1 MAPEMI
7 LKQPYLKSVDIWSCG
22 IIAYMLINKKH
33 PFWEPSDSRNTFI
46 ETVLRYNPLFSEMNR
61 QQISFFKKSAAISPE
76 ARMNA
81 E

>member
-33 PFWEPSDSRNTFI
+33 PFWEVSESRNTFI
-46 ETVLRYNPLFSEMNR
+46 ESVLRYNPPFTSMNR
-61 QQISFFKKSAAISPE
+61 H
-76 ARMNA
+76 
-81 E
+81 